1 MTKLL
6 AIETTGLRGSVACAE
21 RGKLLTS
28 ELLRSDQRS
37 AQSLIPAI
45 ESILKSRGWVP
56 ADLDGIAVAVGPG
69 SFTGLR
75 VGVTTA
81 KVLAWACGA
90 ALYGIDS
97 LEAAAWTIAAALPA
111 FLRNAPEN
119 PVYAEVL
126 KRGAA
131 FVSVALSAQRGDVA
145 SRGFLIRLGENRPIP
160 RDESFRLEPLTD
172 WIGRRSE
179 SAGPDGPLPLL
190 YAGPP
195 LASKRFK
202 EIPAPDTAFLPEPFG
217 TPSADG
223 VALAASAASPAD
235 PFTLLP
241 IYSRDSAAEEKR
253 KMAK

>member
-6 AIETTGLRGSVACAE
+6 AIETTGLRGSVACAD
-21 RGKLLTS
+21 GKKLLGF
-28 ELLRSDQRS
+28 EFLRTDQRS

-45 ESILKSRGWVP
+45 ETILKSHGWSP

-90 ALYGIDS
+90 TLYGIDS
-97 LEAAAWTIAAALPA
+97 LEAAAWTIAANLPD
-111 FLRNAPEN
+111 
-119 PVYAEVL
+119 YL
-126 KRGAA
+126 KDANDCPFGDDIFKSGVVR
-131 FVSVALSAQRGDVA
+131 VTIALSAQRGDVV
-145 SRGFLIRLGENRPIP
+145 SREFLIRLGDPRPIP
-160 RDESFRLEPLTD
+160 QDSSFRLEPIAD
-172 WIGRRSE
+172 WLNRRSKD
-179 SAGPDGPLPLL
+179 SAEDSVPLL

-195 LASKRFK
+195 LTSRRLKVPPEQTRF
-202 EIPAPDTAFLPEPFG
+202 FLPEPLG
-217 TPSADG
+217 SPSADG
-223 VALAASAASPAD
+223 VARAAVAAAPVD

-241 IYSRDSAAEEKR
+241 VYSRESAAEEKR

>member
-97 LEAAAWTIAAALPA
+97 LEAQSL
-111 FLRNAPEN
+111 
-119 PVYAEVL
+119 
-126 KRGAA
+126 
-131 FVSVALSAQRGDVA
+131 
-145 SRGFLIRLGENRPIP
+145 
-160 RDESFRLEPLTD
+160 
-172 WIGRRSE
+172 RRSRRSSE
-179 SAGPDGPLPLL
+179 TLR
-190 YAGPP
+190 
-195 LASKRFK
+195 K
-202 EIPAPDTAFLPEPFG
+202 
-217 TPSADG
+217 TPST
-223 VALAASAASPAD
+223 PK
-235 PFTLLP
+235 F
-241 IYSRDSAAEEKR
+241 
-253 KMAK
+253 

>member
-6 AIETTGLRGSVACAE
+6 AIETTGLRGSVACADG
-21 RGKLLTS
+21 GKLLTS

-45 ESILKSRGWVP
+45 ESILKSRGWAP
-56 ADLDGIAVAVGPG
+56 ADLGGVAVAVGPG

-97 LEAAAWTIAAALPA
+97 LEAAAWTIAAALPT
-111 FLRNAPEN
+111 FLRNAPED

-126 KRGAA
+126 KHGAA
-131 FVSVALSAQRGDVA
+131 LVSIALSAQRGDVA
-145 SRGFLIRLGENRPIP
+145 SRCFLIRLGEKRPIP
-160 RDESFRLEPLTD
+160 QDASFRLEPLTD
-172 WIGRRSE
+172 WLGRRPE
-179 SAGPDGPLPLL
+179 SAGADDPLPLL
-190 YAGPP
+190 FAGSP
-195 LASKRFK
+195 LASKRLK
-202 EIPAPDTAFLPEPFG
+202 AAPVQGTAFLPEPFG

-223 VALAASAASPAD
+223 VALAASDAPPAD

-241 IYSRDSAAEEKR
+241 IYSRESAAEEKR
-253 KMAK
+253 KMAG

>member
-6 AIETTGLRGSVACAE
+6 AIETTGLRGSVACADQGE
-21 RGKLLTS
+21 LLAS

-45 ESILKSRGWVP
+45 ESILKSQGWSP
-56 ADLDGIAVAVGPG
+56 SDLDSIAVAVGPG

-90 ALYGIDS
+90 ALFGIDS
-97 LEAAAWTIAAALPA
+97 LEAAAWTIAAALPP
-111 FLRNAPEN
+111 FLQNAPEP

-131 FVSVALSAQRGDVA
+131 FVSIALSAQRGDVA
-145 SRGFLIRLGENRPIP
+145 SRSFLIRLGEMRPIP
-160 RDESFRLEPLTD
+160 QDTSFRLEPLAD
-172 WIGRRSE
+172 WLARRPEPVGSDE
-179 SAGPDGPLPLL
+179 PFPLL

-195 LASKRFK
+195 LASKRLK
-202 EIPAPDTAFLPEPFG
+202 AIPAPGTAFLPEPFG

-223 VALAASAASPAD
+223 VALAASVASSAD

-241 IYSRDSAAEEKR
+241 VYSRESAAEEKR